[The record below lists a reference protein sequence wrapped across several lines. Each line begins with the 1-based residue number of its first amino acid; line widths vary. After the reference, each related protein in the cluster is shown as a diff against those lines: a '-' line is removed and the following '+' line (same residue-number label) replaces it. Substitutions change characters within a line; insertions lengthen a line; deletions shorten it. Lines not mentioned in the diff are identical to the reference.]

1 MCTAF
6 RTTVIKENSFG
17 KRPNV
22 KAMVQGRIL
31 QRCFLRETVRLRFKC
46 HFIHSVGNM
55 KIGVGNQTVLSN
67 VRCHLV
73 WKPEC
78 AQNRVVAERGHLTN
92 SFLPWQREKLEANN
106 RPANTPTTVIGW
118 ASSLGKQTYV
128 CKITVDE
135 KLKAWVAVKIEER
148 RNQAD
153 KFYSKLE
160 MEFQDAG
167 Q

>member
-1 MCTAF
+1 
-6 RTTVIKENSFG
+6 
-17 KRPNV
+17 
-22 KAMVQGRIL
+22 
-31 QRCFLRETVRLRFKC
+31 
-46 HFIHSVGNM
+46 M
-55 KIGVGNQTVLSN
+55 KIGIGSQTVLNN

-78 AQNRVVAERGHLTN
+78 AQNGVVTERGYLTD

-106 RPANTPTTVIGW
+106 RSAHTPTTVTGW
-118 ASSLGKQTYV
+118 ASLLGKQTYV

-135 KLKAWVAVKIEER
+135 KLKAWAALKIEER
-148 RNQAD
+148 QNQAD

-167 Q
+167 QCKPVGK